1 MTRLISPA
9 AGVVFDAAIAIH
21 VERVR
26 CAGAAGQAPGARRP
40 AKKPSVGGAGALRP
54 PPETATAEGRRRN
67 VSPWRARPPS

>member
-9 AGVVFDAAIAIH
+9 AGVIFDAAIAIH
-21 VERVR
+21 VKRVR
-26 CAGAAGQAPGARRP
+26 CAGAAGQAPGA
-40 AKKPSVGGAGALRP
+40 KPSVGGAGALRPP